1 MATVSMSVAGRS
13 WPPRGQVVL
22 HRGARAG
29 VRGGLLRITRRNADV
44 QRGGE
49 ERVLRRVPG
58 EPRWSRLRARES
70 LSEVAA
76 AAPVMASPV
85 LGLPA
90 SDGRRWKPGHPSRMI
105 RGPAGGR

>member
-1 MATVSMSVAGRS
+1 
-13 WPPRGQVVL
+13 VL

-49 ERVLRRVPG
+49 ERVPRRVPY
-58 EPRWSRLRARES
+58 EPRRSRLRARES

-90 SDGRRWKPGHPSRMI
+90 PGGPALEAGHPSRII